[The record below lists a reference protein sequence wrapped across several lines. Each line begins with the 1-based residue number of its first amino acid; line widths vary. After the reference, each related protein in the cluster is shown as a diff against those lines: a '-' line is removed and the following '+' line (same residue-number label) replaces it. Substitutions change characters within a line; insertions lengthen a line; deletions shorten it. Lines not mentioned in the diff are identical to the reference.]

1 MPKLIPQRRSQL
13 NYLFH
18 KYLLIPAQITRI
30 SVIDTIRHD
39 GIEHAGYLAFLSIL
53 SLFPSLIFLI
63 AIIGFFGA
71 SEAGTQIINVI
82 ISSTPKEI
90 SDALA
95 PRINEITSGPEQSFL
110 TIAIIG
116 VIWTASSSVEGCR
129 TILNRAYRVTC
140 PPTYILRRLI
150 SILEFFVI
158 IFTIVSGIFIFIIV
172 PTFLKEFDDKF
183 HLGIQVTDFD
193 IFYLRQIAIFCLLAC
208 ATSLLYYALPNSK
221 QKITQTVPGS
231 ILAVVLWILL
241 GNLFKIYLEDFH
253 QVNFVYGS
261 LAGII
266 ASLMFFY
273 LISLVFIFGAEFN
286 YHFHRAY
293 QVFLKRR

>member
-1 MPKLIPQRRSQL
+1 MPHRRSRL
-13 NYLFH
+13 NYYFH
-18 KYLLIPAQITRI
+18 KYCVIPVQIMRI

-63 AIIGFFGA
+63 SIVGFFGA
-71 SEAGTQIINVI
+71 SEAGIDLVNKIL
-82 ISSTPKEI
+82 SSTPREI

-129 TILNRAYRVTC
+129 TILNRAYRVTSQ
-140 PPTYILRRLI
+140 PPYITRRLI

-158 IFTIVSGIFIFIIV
+158 ICAIVSGIFIFIVI
-172 PTFLKEFDDKF
+172 PHLF
-183 HLGIQVTDFD
+183 HGLNLGIYASDFD
-193 IFYLRQIAIFCLLAC
+193 IFYLRQIAIFLLLIC
-208 ATSLLYYALPNSK
+208 TTSLLYYALPNAK

-231 ILAVVLWILL
+231 ILAVILWILL
-241 GNLFKIYLEDFH
+241 VHLFEIYLDNFQ

-261 LAGII
+261 LAGVI
-266 ASLMFFY
+266 ASLMLFY
-273 LISLVFIFGAEFN
+273 LISVVFIFGAEFN
-286 YHFHRAY
+286 YHFHRTY
-293 QVFLKRR
+293 QVFLKQR

>member
-1 MPKLIPQRRSQL
+1 MHQTFPQRRSRF
-13 NYLFH
+13 NYFYH
-18 KYLLIPAQITRI
+18 KYLLLPAQIIRI
-30 SVIDTIRHD
+30 AMIDTIRHD

-63 AIIGFFGA
+63 AIVGFFGA

-90 SDALA
+90 GEALA

-129 TILNRAYRVTC
+129 TILNRAYRVAF
-140 PPTYILRRLI
+140 PPTYIFRRLI

-158 IFTIVSGIFIFIIV
+158 IFTIVSGIIIFVVV
-172 PTFLKEFDDKF
+172 PTFLKKF
-183 HLGIQVTDFD
+183 NLGVHAADFD
-193 IFYLRQIAIFCLLAC
+193 IFYLRQIAIFSLLAC
-208 ATSLLYYALPNSK
+208 ATSLLYYALPNAK

-231 ILAVVLWILL
+231 IFAVFLWILL
-241 GNLFKIYLEDFH
+241 GKLFEIYLEDFH

-273 LISLVFIFGAEFN
+273 LISLIFIFGAEFN
-286 YHFHRAY
+286 YHFHRVY

>member
-1 MPKLIPQRRSQL
+1 MPQRRSRF
-13 NYLFH
+13 NYHFH
-18 KYLLIPAQITRI
+18 KYFLIPTRI
-30 SVIDTIRHD
+30 FRIAVVDTIRHD

-63 AIIGFFGA
+63 TIVGFFGA
-71 SEAGTQIINVI
+71 SDAGTHVINVI

-90 SDALA
+90 GEALA

-129 TILNRAYRVTC
+129 TILNRAYRVAF
-140 PPTYILRRLI
+140 PPPYVLRRLI

-158 IFTIVSGIFIFIIV
+158 ISAIVSGIIIFIIV
-172 PTFLKEFDDKF
+172 PSLLKDFDAKF
-183 HLGIQVTDFD
+183 HLGIQAADFD
-193 IFYLRQIAIFCLLAC
+193 IFYLRQIAIFFLLTC
-208 ATSLLYYALPNSK
+208 ATSLLYYALPNAK

-231 ILAVVLWILL
+231 ILAVILWVLL
-241 GNLFKIYLEDFH
+241 GNLFEIYLEDFH

-293 QVFLKRR
+293 QVFLRKR

>member
-1 MPKLIPQRRSQL
+1 MYQTISRRRSRF
-13 NYLFH
+13 NYFYH
-18 KYLLIPAQITRI
+18 KYLLLPAQIIRI
-30 SVIDTIRHD
+30 AVIDTIRHD

-63 AIIGFFGA
+63 AIVGFFGA

-90 SDALA
+90 GEALA

-129 TILNRAYRVTC
+129 TILNRAYRVAF

-158 IFTIVSGIFIFIIV
+158 IFTIVSGIIIFVVV
-172 PTFLKEFDDKF
+172 PTFLKKF
-183 HLGIQVTDFD
+183 NLGVHVADFD
-193 IFYLRQIAIFCLLAC
+193 IFYLRQIAIFSLLTC
-208 ATSLLYYALPNSK
+208 ATSLLYYALPNAK

-231 ILAVVLWILL
+231 IFAVFLWISL
-241 GNLFKIYLEDFH
+241 GKLFEIYLEDFH

-273 LISLVFIFGAEFN
+273 LISLIFIFGAEFN

-293 QVFLKRR
+293 QVFLRKR

>member
-1 MPKLIPQRRSQL
+1 MPNRRSKL
-13 NYLFH
+13 NYYLH
-18 KYLLIPAQITRI
+18 KYFVIPARIFRI

-63 AIIGFFGA
+63 SIVGFFGA
-71 SEAGTQIINVI
+71 SEAGIAIVNKI
-82 ISSTPKEI
+82 LLSAPSEISS
-90 SDALA
+90 ALA
-95 PRINEITSGPEQSFL
+95 PRVHEITSGPEQSFL

-129 TILNRAYRVTC
+129 TILNRAYRVAF
-140 PPTYILRRLI
+140 PPPYVLRRLI
-150 SILEFFVI
+150 SIAEFFVI
-158 IFTIVSGIFIFIIV
+158 ISAIVSGIFIFIIV
-172 PTFLKEFDDKF
+172 PNILDDLN
-183 HLGIQVTDFD
+183 LGFVADDFD
-193 IFYLRQIAIFCLLAC
+193 IFYLRQIAIFFLLIC
-208 ATSLLYYALPNSK
+208 ATSLLYYALPNAK

-231 ILAVVLWILL
+231 ILAVILWTTLVH
-241 GNLFKIYLEDFH
+241 LFEIYLNNFH

-266 ASLMFFY
+266 ASLMLFY
-273 LISLVFIFGAEFN
+273 LISLVFILGAEFN

-293 QVFLKRR
+293 QVFLKQH

>member
-1 MPKLIPQRRSQL
+1 MPHRRSRL
-13 NYLFH
+13 NYYFH
-18 KYLLIPAQITRI
+18 KYFLIPARIFRI
-30 SVIDTIRHD
+30 SIIDTIRHD

-63 AIIGFFGA
+63 SIVGFFGA
-71 SEAGTQIINVI
+71 SQEGTHIINVI

-90 SDALA
+90 GDALA
-95 PRINEITSGPEQSFL
+95 PRINEITSGPKQSFL

-129 TILNRAYRVTC
+129 TILNRAYRVAF

-150 SILEFFVI
+150 SIFEFFVI
-158 IFTIVSGIFIFIIV
+158 IFTIVSGIIVFIVV
-172 PTFLKEFDDKF
+172 PTFLKEFDAKF
-183 HLGIQVTDFD
+183 HLGVHAADFD
-193 IFYLRQIAIFCLLAC
+193 MFYLRQIAIFFLLTC
-208 ATSLLYYALPNSK
+208 TTSLLYYALPNAK

-231 ILAVVLWILL
+231 ILAVILWFLL
-241 GNLFKIYLEDFH
+241 GHLFEIYLEDFQ

-293 QVFLKRR
+293 QVFLRKR

>member
-1 MPKLIPQRRSQL
+1 MPQRRSRL
-13 NYLFH
+13 NYYLH
-18 KYLLIPAQITRI
+18 KYLLIPARI
-30 SVIDTIRHD
+30 FRIAVIDAIRHD

-63 AIIGFFGA
+63 SIIGFFGA
-71 SEAGTQIINVI
+71 SEAGIGIVNKI
-82 ISSTPKEI
+82 LSSAPSEISS
-90 SDALA
+90 ALA

-116 VIWTASSSVEGCR
+116 VIWTASSAVEGCR
-129 TILNRAYRVTC
+129 TILNRAYRVAL
-140 PPTYILRRLI
+140 PPPYALRRLV
-150 SILEFFVI
+150 SIFEFFVI
-158 IFTIVSGIFIFIIV
+158 ISAIVSGVFIFVVI
-172 PTFLKEFDDKF
+172 PNS
-183 HLGIQVTDFD
+183 LGKLNLGFNAEDFD
-193 IFYLRQIAIFCLLAC
+193 IFYLRQIAFFFFMTC
-208 ATSLLYYALPNSK
+208 ATSLLYYALPNAK

-231 ILAVVLWILL
+231 LLAVVLWIILVR
-241 GNLFKIYLEDFH
+241 LFEIYLDNFH

-266 ASLMFFY
+266 ASLMLFY

-293 QVFLKRR
+293 QVFLKHSRKPYKA